1 MDALIH
7 HLEEK
12 QDLSSREVEVA
23 AELLLDPAAP
33 DEKKERLL
41 EALAHK
47 GETPE
52 EIAGFVEAFLQQ
64 AVDPHL
70 GLLELA
76 GPTLDVCGTG
86 GDQLDLFNVS
96 TTAMFIAAAAG
107 AVVVKHGNRGI
118 TSKSGGADVLEAL
131 GIRIDL
137 SADEFRNSVEYA
149 GLGFMFAPIY
159 HPAFK
164 AVVAVRKSLA
174 SRGVKTIFN
183 LIGPLLNPARP
194 ECQLVGVFSRELC
207 PVFAEILQRLGR
219 ESAWVV
225 HGTTGD
231 GRSVDEVSL
240 MGSTRICKSG
250 SMQDIDDE
258 EVRPR
263 DFGLKHAEV
272 QELQGGDAK
281 ANAIILEA
289 ILSGGETGPK
299 RDMVLM
305 NAGAA
310 LACAGLADS
319 MGDGI
324 NISQGMIDS
333 GAALEKLRLLQK
345 FSQRSF

>member
-1 MDALIH
+1 M
-7 HLEEK
+7 
-12 QDLSSREVEVA
+12 
-23 AELLLDPAAP
+23 
-33 DEKKERLL
+33 
-41 EALAHK
+41 
-47 GETPE
+47 
-52 EIAGFVEAFLQQ
+52 
-64 AVDPHL
+64 
-70 GLLELA
+70 
-76 GPTLDVCGTG
+76 
-86 GDQLDLFNVS
+86 
-96 TTAMFIAAAAG
+96 
-107 AVVVKHGNRGI
+107 
-118 TSKSGGADVLEAL
+118 
-131 GIRIDL
+131 
-137 SADEFRNSVEYA
+137 
-149 GLGFMFAPIY
+149 
-159 HPAFK
+159 
-164 AVVAVRKSLA
+164 
-174 SRGVKTIFN
+174 KTIFN

>member
-12 QDLSSREVEVA
+12 QELSAREIQVA
-23 AELLLDPAAP
+23 AALLLDPAAP

-41 EALAHK
+41 EALSRK
-47 GETPE
+47 GETPA
-52 EIAGFVEAFLQQ
+52 EIAGFVEAFLEH

-70 GLLELA
+70 GLIDLE

-96 TTAMFIAAAAG
+96 TTSMFITAAAG

-137 SADEFRNSVEYA
+137 GPDEFRSCVEKA
-149 GLGFMFAPIY
+149 GLGFMFAPLY

-164 AVVAVRKSLA
+164 AVVGVRKALA
-174 SRGVKTIFN
+174 ARGIKTIFN

-194 ECQLVGVFSRELC
+194 QCQLVGVFNRDLC
-207 PVFAEILQRLGR
+207 PAFAEILQRLGR
-219 ESAWVV
+219 DSAWVV

-231 GRSVDEVSL
+231 GHSVDEVSL

-250 SMQDIDDE
+250 LYQDLEDE
-258 EVRPR
+258 EIRPR

-272 QELQGGDAK
+272 AELQGGDAK
-281 ANAIILEA
+281 VNAVILES
-289 ILSGGETGPK
+289 ILAGRETGPK
-299 RDMVLM
+299 RDMVTM

-310 LACAGLADS
+310 LACAGLADN

-324 NISQGMIDS
+324 NIAREMIDS
-333 GAALEKLRLLQK
+333 GAALERLRMLQK
-345 FSQRSF
+345 AAV